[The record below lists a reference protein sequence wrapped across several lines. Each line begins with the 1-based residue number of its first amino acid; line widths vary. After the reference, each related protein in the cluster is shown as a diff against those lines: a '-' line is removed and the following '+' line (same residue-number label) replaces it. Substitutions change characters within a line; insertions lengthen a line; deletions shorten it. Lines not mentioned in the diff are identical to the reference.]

1 VYSLKIVLQEL
12 LHIQS
17 NPTQATRDLSSSNR
31 GRLLNQVCSSF
42 EESKSFVFDERLEVL
57 VVAGVL

>member
-1 VYSLKIVLQEL
+1 MLFLQEL

-17 NPTQATRDLSSSNR
+17 NPTQATKDFSSSNR

-42 EESKSFVFDERLEVL
+42 EESKSFEFNGRLDVL
-57 VVAGVL
+57 VVAELF